1 MLKDEEKSLP
11 IRPMRPIRPPRFKDE
26 PQNASSGSGSSAP
39 PVAPLTGTDDDPNFV
54 MDIIMSAAAAAS
66 AAASS
71 AAAESVVSALTR
83 AYGIQ
88 LGQSDDPA
96 KAKRCMS
103 ALTKAYGI
111 QLAQS
116 DDDPAKANNELS
128 EKMCHMDEKWN
139 CGNLAIKGP
148 EGWHHSRSGG
158 WKKLCQQCKE
168 QIQGQQSGKG
178 GWDGDDS
185 S

>member
-1 MLKDEEKSLP
+1 
-11 IRPMRPIRPPRFKDE
+11 MRPIRPPRFKDE

-103 ALTKAYGI
+103 ALTKAYRI

-128 EKMCHMDEKWN
+128 EKLCHVDQKWN
-139 CGNLAIKGP
+139 CGNLAIKGS
-148 EGWHHSRSGG
+148 EGWLHSRSGG

-168 QIQGQQSGKG
+168 EIQGQQSGNG